1 MLSFFQKNGNE
12 NSAIKKIRS
21 RIFTKKK
28 KLVTRPNILLG
39 TILYI
44 NVPRKILVPLF
55 VSPSNNQTI
64 RTTATDFVTLNPNR
78 QMAKTNIIQ
87 KIPFGMVMAP
97 KILIQIHPE
106 INAPR
111 LYAISALA

>member
-12 NSAIKKIRS
+12 NSAMKKIRS
-21 RIFTKKK
+21 KIFTKKK
-28 KLVTRPNILLG
+28 KLVTLPKILLG

-55 VSPSNNQTI
+55 VSPSKSQTI
-64 RTTATDFVTLNPNR
+64 NTTATDLVTLNPNK

-87 KIPFGMVMAP
+87 KIPFGMVIAL
-97 KILIQIHPE
+97 KSLIQIHPE

-111 LYAISALA
+111 L